1 MVGNGLTMHST
12 ASTARDADRILR
24 YAAVVFAVALIVHGA
39 DHLRRGIDV
48 LATAVFWA
56 GTVQLIG
63 AVVTLVLVFT
73 RNRWAPVAA
82 VIIGFSSAFGFT
94 VVHLL
99 PDWGVFSDAFPG
111 AHAHADVT
119 AFSWT
124 AALFEIGADLAIGF
138 AGVHVLR
145 TRRDAVRQEPEPAT

>member
-1 MVGNGLTMHST
+1 MRTR
-12 ASTARDADRILR
+12 ASTARDPDRILW

-39 DHLRRGIDV
+39 DHLRRGTDALTTEV
-48 LATAVFWA
+48 LWA
-56 GTVQLIG
+56 GNAQFIG
-63 AVVTLVLVFT
+63 ALVTLVLVFT

-82 VIIGFSSAFGFT
+82 IIIGFASAFGFT

-111 AHAHADVT
+111 ADAHADVT
-119 AFSWT
+119 AFSW
-124 AALFEIGADLAIGF
+124 AAAVFEIVADLAIGL

-145 TRRDAVRQEPEPAT
+145 TRRDVVRPEPEPA

>member
-1 MVGNGLTMHST
+1 M
-12 ASTARDADRILR
+12 
-24 YAAVVFAVALIVHGA
+24 VFAVALIVHGA

-82 VIIGFSSAFGFT
+82 VIIGFSSTFGFT

-111 AHAHADVT
+111 AHAC
-119 AFSWT
+119 
-124 AALFEIGADLAIGF
+124 
-138 AGVHVLR
+138 
-145 TRRDAVRQEPEPAT
+145 